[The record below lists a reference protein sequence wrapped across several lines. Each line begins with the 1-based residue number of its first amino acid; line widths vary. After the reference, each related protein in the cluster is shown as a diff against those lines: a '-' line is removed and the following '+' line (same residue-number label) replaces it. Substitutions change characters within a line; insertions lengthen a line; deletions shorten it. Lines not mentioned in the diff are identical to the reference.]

1 MKQIVRIFFLVF
13 LPLLLMLA
21 PAGNNFVSA
30 QENTAVLHF
39 RICKSSVDNDWID
52 NLKRIDDLR
61 KNLSQNN
68 VKSIKILSAASPDGS
83 FKLNDRLSQERAN
96 STVSLFKRL
105 CPSLADSVFVVETIS
120 EDIDGLITYIYNS
133 GESWAE
139 EAVSILRKSGRDPEE
154 ALRNIYGGNVWKYL
168 SDNVFPLLRRS
179 EITIT
184 YYNNNEIAAV
194 VPIGGSDTS
203 VGNGAGVT
211 SPQAT
216 LSPASPEHENG
227 RVPTWAIVFMA
238 GLGVTATAFGLLF
251 ARERKRNRSLLKQK
265 TEIRDSQKAQTPAI
279 AASPVVAPAAAPV
292 EVPVDAQVEPSV
304 EASDETPVAVPV
316 EVPVAGPVEVQAE
329 APVDATA
336 EPSHIAASPAE
347 ISPVEVAPV
356 ATSAIAASVATAAV
370 AAAAVATASAET
382 SPAEASPVET
392 TSAETS
398 PDEASP
404 AETASAEDTPLDA
417 QIEAASAEVAPVFVE
432 ETLFDTPSAEEEASM
447 AAAPAETSA
456 PEQAQLLNEV
466 NEIIQENISDS
477 GFGVEELAA
486 KIGISRIHLNRRLKS
501 EANTSPSTLLKDAR
515 MRLAASLLKQGQLS
529 VAEIGAKSGFSS
541 PSYFATAFK
550 DYFKISPSD
559 FPTAS

>member
-39 RICKSSVDNDWID
+39 RICKSSVDNDWKD

-68 VKSIKILSAASPDGS
+68 IKSIKILSAASPDGS

-105 CPSLADSVFVVETIS
+105 CPTLADSVFVVETIS

-154 ALRNIYGGNVWKYL
+154 ALRNIYGGKVWKYL

-184 YYNNNEIAAV
+184 YYNNNDIAAV
-194 VPIGGSDTS
+194 VPVGSSDTS
-203 VGNGAGVT
+203 VENGTGDT

-265 TEIRDSQKAQTPAI
+265 TEIRDSQKAQFPAV
-279 AASPVVAPAAAPV
+279 AASPVVAPVDAPV
-292 EVPVDAQVEPSV
+292 ETPVETSVDAPAEPSV
-304 EASDETPVAVPV
+304 EASVET
-316 EVPVAGPVEVQAE
+316 PVAGPVEVPAD
-329 APVDATA
+329 APA
-336 EPSHIAASPAE
+336 EPSHLAASPAE
-347 ISPVEVAPV
+347 ISPVEVAPD
-356 ATSAIAASVATAAV
+356 ATTAIAASVATAAV
-370 AAAAVATASAET
+370 AAAAVAAASAET

-398 PDEASP
+398 PDEASSV
-404 AETASAEDTPLDA
+404 ETTSAEDTPLNA
-417 QIEAASAEVAPVFVE
+417 PIEVAPAEDAPVFVE

>member
-39 RICKSSVDNDWID
+39 RICKSSVDNDWKD

-154 ALRNIYGGNVWKYL
+154 ALRNIYGGKVWKYL

-184 YYNNNEIAAV
+184 YYNNNDIAAV
-194 VPIGGSDTS
+194 VPVGSSDTS
-203 VGNGAGVT
+203 VENGTGDT

-265 TEIRDSQKAQTPAI
+265 TEIRDSQKAQSPAI
-279 AASPVVAPAAAPV
+279 TASPVVAPVEVPVDAPAAAPV
-292 EVPVDAQVEPSV
+292 EVPVDAQAEPSV
-304 EASDETPVAVPV
+304 EASVETPV
-316 EVPVAGPVEVQAE
+316 EVPVEAQAETPVDAPAEGPVEASV
-329 APVDATA
+329 
-336 EPSHIAASPAE
+336 EPSPLAASPAK
-347 ISPVEVAPV
+347 ISPVEVAPD
-356 ATSAIAASVATAAV
+356 ATTAIAASVATAAV
-370 AAAAVATASAET
+370 AAASVAAASAET
-382 SPAEASPVET
+382 SP
-392 TSAETS
+392 
-398 PDEASP
+398 DKASP

-432 ETLFDTPSAEEEASM
+432 ETLFDTPSAEEEAPM
-447 AAAPAETSA
+447 ASAPAETSA

-529 VAEIGAKSGFSS
+529 VAEIGANSGFSS